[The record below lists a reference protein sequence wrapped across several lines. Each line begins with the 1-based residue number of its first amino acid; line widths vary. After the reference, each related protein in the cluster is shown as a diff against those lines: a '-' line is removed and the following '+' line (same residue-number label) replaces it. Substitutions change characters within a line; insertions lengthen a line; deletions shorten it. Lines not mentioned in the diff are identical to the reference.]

1 MNLHDKLET
10 RSESKET
17 ATEDFM
23 SATLP
28 LADIIVRTMR
38 LIYPNDY
45 DAYLCTSSLRGVF
58 MYKWDEARSK
68 SKDEPNKNL
77 ELFIYPKIAEIL
89 RLATEKLEESLCE
102 VVYDPTIRWEIKHR
116 KRQDR
121 RFVKKL
127 YGNK

>member
-1 MNLHDKLET
+1 MDLHDKLKISSK
-10 RSESKET
+10 SEVT
-17 ATEDFM
+17 ATEELM

-38 LIYPNDY
+38 LIYSNDY
-45 DAYLCTSSLRGVF
+45 DAYLYTSSLRGIF
-58 MYKWDEARSK
+58 MHKWDESRAK
-68 SKDEPNKNL
+68 SKDDPDKSL
-77 ELFIYPKIAEIL
+77 ELFLYPKIAEIL

-121 RFVKKL
+121 RFAKKL